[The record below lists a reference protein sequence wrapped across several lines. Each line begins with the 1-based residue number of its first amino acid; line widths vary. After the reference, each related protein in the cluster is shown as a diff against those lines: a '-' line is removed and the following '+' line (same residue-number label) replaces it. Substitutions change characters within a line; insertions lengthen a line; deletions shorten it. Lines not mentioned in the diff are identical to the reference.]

1 MCVTYHTIEMELQ
14 YYLPQA
20 NLRDYVR
27 VYYYFA
33 TDVASVQP
41 LCAEL
46 GNIRILL
53 NGSGDLYMPGA
64 DKPTRITSTFL
75 IGPTMGAYTMH
86 ADAGTCVFGI
96 GIRPRGWIKMFSV
109 NAYEAADQVFDLS
122 KVARRVAGG
131 VLDEVHK
138 AADPHMMAAIC
149 DRYFAALLERR
160 SKRHNPYPQAI
171 EDWLLHDETLDLD
184 RLLTMTGVSRRQ
196 TERLA
201 KKHFGGSPKLL
212 QRKYRALRAAD
223 TIRAGK
229 SPWQNAAGPGYYDQS
244 HFIKEFK
251 TFIGVTP
258 AQYFTAQTALMRE
271 VQEKRSHD
279 IVHAPLAS
287 V

>member
-1 MCVTYHTIEMELQ
+1 MELQ
-14 YYLPQA
+14 YYLPRA
-20 NLRDYVR
+20 DLRDYVR
-27 VYYYFA
+27 AYYYFA

-46 GNIRILL
+46 GNIRVLL

-64 DKPTRITSTFL
+64 DQPTRITSTFL
-75 IGPTMGAYTMH
+75 VGPTMGAYTMH
-86 ADAGTCVFGI
+86 ADAGTRVFGV
-96 GIRPRGWIKMFSV
+96 GIRPRGWVKLFNI
-109 NAYEAADQVFDLS
+109 NAFEAADQVFDLS
-122 KVARRVAGG
+122 DVARRVAG
-131 VLDEVHK
+131 VELAEVVG
-138 AADPHMMAAIC
+138 AADPREMATIC
-149 DRYFAALLERR
+149 DRYFTALLARR
-160 SKRHNPYPQAI
+160 AKRAIPYPQAI

-184 RLLTMTGVSRRQ
+184 HLMAMTGVSRRQ

-201 KKHFGGSPKLL
+201 KMYFGASPKLL

-223 TIRAGK
+223 TIRAGQ

-258 AQYFTAQTALMRE
+258 AQFFTAQTALMRE
-271 VQEKRSHD
+271 VQAKRSYD
-279 IVHAPLAS
+279 IVQAPLAS

>member
-1 MCVTYHTIEMELQ
+1 MRIEMELQ
-14 YYLPQA
+14 YYLPRA
-20 NLRDYVR
+20 DLRDYVR
-27 VYYYFA
+27 AYYYFA
-33 TDVASVQP
+33 TDVAAVQP

-64 DKPTRITSTFL
+64 DEPTRITSTFL

-86 ADAGTCVFGI
+86 ADAGTRVFGI
-96 GIRPRGWIKMFSV
+96 GIRPRGWIRLFSI
-109 NAYEAADQVFDLS
+109 NAYEAADKVFDLS
-122 KVARRVAGG
+122 DVARRVAGA
-131 VLDEVHK
+131 VLEEVHK
-138 AADPHMMAAIC
+138 AGDARAMAEIC
-149 DRYFAALLERR
+149 DDYFAALLERR
-160 SKRHNPYPQAI
+160 AKRTIPYPQAI

-184 RLLTMTGVSRRQ
+184 RLMAMTGVSRRQ

-201 KKHFGGSPKLL
+201 KRHFGASPKLL

-258 AQYFTAQTALMRE
+258 AQFFTAQTALMRDI
-271 VQEKRSHD
+271 QAKRSRD
-279 IVHAPLAS
+279 IAQAPLAS